1 MMETTELKV
10 KIGLEV
16 HCQLTNL
23 KSKLFCSCSAD
34 YRQSPPNTHVCPVC
48 MGTPG
53 SLPVLNRKAVEDAIL
68 IALALN
74 MQISSKTIFYRKNYF
89 YPDMPKNFQI
99 SQYDRAGGIPI
110 AKNGSQ
116 KLEGEKIVRISRL
129 QIEEDPGKISYEGTI
144 ETSKSAFV
152 DYNRAGIALVEI
164 VTEPD
169 MSSPREARI
178 FLQKLRSIMEHLGVS
193 SGELEG
199 SMRCD
204 ANISIQGGTRVEVKN
219 ISSFKEVER
228 ALNFEIT
235 RQRNLLRTG
244 HRIGQETRHW
254 DEARRVTISLRVKEE
269 EEDYRYFP
277 EADLVPVSISEEEI
291 ERRKIS
297 MPELP
302 EGHMNRLITQYG
314 ISKQNAMTLTDNK
327 ALAEFFEEGA
337 ANYSH
342 PDLLGNWIVGDLLS
356 YLYEMDIE
364 LKDAKL
370 KPGDLVRMLE
380 LIDDGTISGKI
391 GKELLKEMLIT
402 GKSPDD
408 IINQKEMRRISDREY
423 LNKLTDEIFTSNP
436 QAVKDAIND
445 PKAVRYLVGQL
456 MKKTGG
462 KADPQLANSL
472 VNEKL
477 KTSKT

>member
-1 MMETTELKV
+1 
-10 KIGLEV
+10 
-16 HCQLTNL
+16 
-23 KSKLFCSCSAD
+23 
-34 YRQSPPNTHVCPVC
+34 
-48 MGTPG
+48 
-53 SLPVLNRKAVEDAIL
+53 
-68 IALALN
+68 
-74 MQISSKTIFYRKNYF
+74 
-89 YPDMPKNFQI
+89 MPKNFQI
-99 SQYDRAGGIPI
+99 SQYDRAGGVPI
-110 AKNGSQ
+110 AKNGSK
-116 KLEGEKIVRISRL
+116 KLDGEKIVHISRL
-129 QIEEDPGKISYEGTI
+129 QIEENPGKISYEGTI

-178 FLQKLRSIMEHLGVS
+178 FLQKIRSIMEHLGVS

-277 EADLVPVSISEEEI
+277 EADLVPLTISEEEI
-291 ERRKIS
+291 ERQKNS

-302 EGHMNRLITQYG
+302 EGHMHRLMTQYG
-314 ISKQNAMTLTDNK
+314 ISRQNAMTLTDNK
-327 ALAEFFEEGA
+327 TLAEFFEESA
-337 ANYSH
+337 VNYSH
-342 PDLLGNWIVGDLLS
+342 PDLLGNWVVGDLLS

-370 KPGDLVRMLE
+370 TPRDLVKMLE

-402 GKSPDD
+402 GKSPDE
-408 IINQKEMRRISDREY
+408 IINQKEMRKISDREY
-423 LNKLTDEIFTSNP
+423 LNQLTEEIFFSNP
-436 QAVKDAIND
+436 QAVKDAIKD
-445 PKAVRYLVGQL
+445 PKAVRFLVGQL

-462 KADPQLANSL
+462 KADPQLANSI

>member
-74 MQISSKTIFYRKNYF
+74 MHISSKTIFYRKNYF

-178 FLQKLRSIMEHLGVS
+178 FLQKIRSIMEHLGVS

-277 EADLVPVSISEEEI
+277 EADLVPLSISEEEI
-291 ERRKIS
+291 ERKKAS

-302 EGHMNRLITQYG
+302 EGHMNRLITQYD

-337 ANYSH
+337 TNYNH

-472 VNEKL
+472 VNKKL

>member
-1 MMETTELKV
+1 
-10 KIGLEV
+10 
-16 HCQLTNL
+16 
-23 KSKLFCSCSAD
+23 
-34 YRQSPPNTHVCPVC
+34 
-48 MGTPG
+48 
-53 SLPVLNRKAVEDAIL
+53 
-68 IALALN
+68 
-74 MQISSKTIFYRKNYF
+74 
-89 YPDMPKNFQI
+89 MPKNFQI

-110 AKNGSQ
+110 AKNGLK
-116 KLEGEKIVRISRL
+116 KLDGEKIVRISRL

-235 RQRNLLRTG
+235 RQKSLLRTG
-244 HRIGQETRHW
+244 HRVGQETRHW

-277 EADLVPVSISEEEI
+277 EADLVPLSISKEEI
-291 ERRKIS
+291 ELQRNS

-302 EGHMNRLITQYG
+302 EGHMQRLMGQYG
-314 ISKQNAMTLTDNK
+314 ISRQNAMTLIDNK
-327 ALAEFFEEGA
+327 ALAEFFEMGA
-337 ANYSH
+337 ANYIH
-342 PDLLGNWIVGDLLS
+342 PDLLGNWVVGDLLS
-356 YLYEMDIE
+356 YIYEMDIE

-370 KPGDLVRMLE
+370 TPQDLVRMLE
-380 LIDDGTISGKI
+380 LIDDGTISGKM

-402 GKSPDD
+402 GKSSDD
-408 IINQKEMRRISDREY
+408 IINKKEMRRISDIEY
-423 LNKLTDEIFTSNP
+423 LDQLTEEIFSSNP
-436 QAVKDAIND
+436 QAVKDAIKD
-445 PKAVRYLVGQL
+445 PKAVRFLVGQL

-477 KTSKT
+477 KTAKT